1 MGREALEANVIGG
14 TSHATPAG
22 VRSQSGSI
30 YASELN
36 LQSNDAVEFFSLKL
50 GSTSP
55 LIHRYVSRWT
65 KRSCQ
70 APICP
75 KKVQLGSREKRGE
88 EEDKHYDATH
98 QRERETRF
106 RS

>member
-14 TSHATPAG
+14 TSHETPAG

-55 LIHRYVSRWT
+55 LIHRYVTRWT

-70 APICP
+70 APIYP
-75 KKVQLGSREKRGE
+75 KKVQLGSGEKQGE
-88 EEDKHYDATH
+88 EGDGHHDAAH
-98 QRERETRF
+98 QRERET
-106 RS
+106 

>member
-14 TSHATPAG
+14 TSHETPAG

-75 KKVQLGSREKRGE
+75 KKVQLGGGEKRGE
-88 EEDKHYDATH
+88 GEDGHHDATH
-98 QRERETRF
+98 QRERE
-106 RS
+106 S

>member
-1 MGREALEANVIGG
+1 MIGG
-14 TSHATPAG
+14 TSHETPAG

-30 YASELN
+30 HASELD

-50 GSTSP
+50 GSTS
-55 LIHRYVSRWT
+55 LIHRYVARWT

-75 KKVQLGSREKRGE
+75 KKVQLGGGEKRGE
-88 EEDKHYDATH
+88 GEDGHQDATH
-98 QRERETRF
+98 QRERE
-106 RS
+106 S

>member
-14 TSHATPAG
+14 TSHETPTG
-22 VRSQSGSI
+22 VRTQSGSI
-30 YASELN
+30 YTSELDF
-36 LQSNDAVEFFSLKL
+36 QCNDTVELFSLKL

-75 KKVQLGSREKRGE
+75 KKVQLGSGEKRGE
-88 EEDKHYDATH
+88 EEDEHHDATR
-98 QRERETRF
+98 QRECET
-106 RS
+106 

>member
-1 MGREALEANVIGG
+1 MIRG
-14 TSHATPAG
+14 TSHETPAG

-30 YASELN
+30 HASELD
-36 LQSNDAVEFFSLKL
+36 LQSNDTVELFCFRL

-75 KKVQLGSREKRGE
+75 KKVQLGGGEKRGE
-88 EEDKHYDATH
+88 GEDGHQDATH
-98 QRERETRF
+98 QRERE
-106 RS
+106 S